1 MKLYMPGSALCQNMI
16 LLHRRS
22 RLSYENFAEKIGISK
37 SSLQRIEAGLDNINL
52 KTLSTI
58 AEGLHLHPALPR
70 CPWRR
75 RKNFGAFFTA
85 WRPQMDAGRNNRRMP
100 EAYGPAASL
109 LRRLGFQTRYIG
121 FPYLS
126 YALALVLADHSYL
139 YQLFK
144 RLYPDTARAFQTSA
158 ACVEKDLR
166 TLIRSFWQEGGGQAL
181 GRLAPRPLLRRPT
194 IGELLAL
201 LSGYFQDGGR

>member
-1 MKLYMPGSALCQNMI
+1 MDGCE
-16 LLHRRS
+16 
-22 RLSYENFAEKIGISK
+22 RLERE
-37 SSLQRIEAGLDNINL
+37 
-52 KTLSTI
+52 
-58 AEGLHLHPALPR
+58 
-70 CPWRR
+70 
-75 RKNFGAFFTA
+75 
-85 WRPQMDAGRNNRRMP
+85 
-100 EAYGPAASL
+100 AASL
-109 LRRLGFQTRYIG
+109 LRRLGFPGHYTG
-121 FPYLS
+121 FPYL
-126 YALALVLADHSYL
+126 ARAVALVLADPPLL

-144 RLYPDTARAFQTSA
+144 RLYPEVARAFGTSP

>member
-1 MKLYMPGSALCQNMI
+1 
-16 LLHRRS
+16 
-22 RLSYENFAEKIGISK
+22 
-37 SSLQRIEAGLDNINL
+37 
-52 KTLSTI
+52 
-58 AEGLHLHPALPR
+58 
-70 CPWRR
+70 
-75 RKNFGAFFTA
+75 
-85 WRPQMDAGRNNRRMP
+85 MDAGRNNRRMP

-109 LRRLGFQTRYIG
+109 LRRLGFQTCYIG

-194 IGELLAL
+194 TGELLAL

>member
-1 MKLYMPGSALCQNMI
+1 
-16 LLHRRS
+16 
-22 RLSYENFAEKIGISK
+22 
-37 SSLQRIEAGLDNINL
+37 
-52 KTLSTI
+52 
-58 AEGLHLHPALPR
+58 
-70 CPWRR
+70 
-75 RKNFGAFFTA
+75 
-85 WRPQMDAGRNNRRMP
+85 MDAGRNNRRMP

-166 TLIRSFWQEGGGQAL
+166 TLIRVFWQRGGAAV
-181 GRLAPRPLLRRPT
+181 LAPLLPRPPERRPT
-194 IGELLAL
+194 TGELIAL
-201 LSGYFQDGGR
+201 LAGCLQDGAPPLP